1 MVTKHAHLP
10 IMIWKWNQ
18 NSLFNNKLSVH
29 QMSSMT
35 YRMQHQ
41 AYSKENTR
49 DEKNSKIIGL
59 HANLKIIH
67 QKSEKTVGIR
77 EVGFVERLTTEELI
91 HQQSM
96 M

>member
-1 MVTKHAHLP
+1 M
-10 IMIWKWNQ
+10 
-18 NSLFNNKLSVH
+18 
-29 QMSSMT
+29 
-35 YRMQHQ
+35 
-41 AYSKENTR
+41 
-49 DEKNSKIIGL
+49 IIGL

-91 HQQSM
+91 PQQSM